1 MAKDDLYVPEGAFLK
16 CDMGAMIMTL
26 KVTPKKH
33 NLYGLPI
40 ATETDKIPLLNIP
53 CFVTCSVNGS
63 ACTPVGTEWKNTH
76 DGAQKVLGKAP
87 LLKSSYCKCQKG
99 GTITI
104 FLDKKEAIKALED
117 DKTNRVDGIPW
128 LDGAIGAALTG
139 PVGLVVDAFTD
150 GGHDVTEGIG
160 RGLRKGL
167 KSSWNGLVGMV
178 THPIDTVKGI
188 GTMAG
193 IVIVGYGGGPLTY
206 PISSPAERLKKFDET
221 FGTSL
226 KNTHDAIGDAV
237 VDTWDKKVV
246 NGTTEERSELGGQ
259 LIEAVAE
266 AVVGTKGAG
275 LAVKG
280 VGAGAKFALGAERL
294 AELTA
299 TITKLRN
306 AMKLEGLM
314 AKVKGIFKVGR
325 NNTQLI
331 DDVTKRAAQ
340 EISLFSKTKNGPC
353 LSAVYDPVT
362 GKTFFGKNFTKN
374 LKGKAEYAKFVE
386 DAHPL
391 VKKRILA
398 RQKLI
403 DEGKVPIETDL
414 RAGGHSEVRAL
425 DDAIKA
431 REAATSKPVTE
442 TDLSTF
448 DLHNR
453 RLPDNIPMHRCPNCS
468 VITDGVKTVGG
479 HK

>member
-63 ACTPVGTEWKNTH
+63 PCTPVGTEWKKTH

-104 FLDKKEAIKALED
+104 FLDKEEATKALEE

-150 GGHDVTEGIG
+150 GGRDVTEGIG

-167 KSSWNGLVGMV
+167 KGSWNGLVGMV

-188 GTMAG
+188 GTLAG

-226 KNTHDAIGDAV
+226 KNTHDAIGNAIE
-237 VDTWDKKVV
+237 DTWDKKVV

-314 AKVKGIFKVGR
+314 AKVKGIFKVGVR
-325 NNTQLI
+325 RLTPASFGVRMLADNPELLKIWNDTLR
-331 DDVTKRAAQ
+331 TLASSKRSNVFKKYLDNL
-340 EISLFSKTKNGPC
+340 EKGIPMTNKELEGTFNYVRESFKKN
-353 LSAVYDPVT
+353 A
-362 GKTFFGKNFTKN
+362 
-374 LKGKAEYAKFVE
+374 
-386 DAHPL
+386 
-391 VKKRILA
+391 
-398 RQKLI
+398 
-403 DEGKVPIETDL
+403 
-414 RAGGHSEVRAL
+414 
-425 DDAIKA
+425 
-431 REAATSKPVTE
+431 EAAGHKIDGEIHHWNYSKSAYPEQITNPRNLTEPIDRPKHTDIHKQTSSNESKPWYGPIKPE
-442 TDLSTF
+442 
-448 DLHNR
+448 HE
-453 RLPDNIPMHRCPNCS
+453 IPINSSPL
-468 VITDGVKTVGG
+468 D
-479 HK
+479 